1 MNVIGM
7 IGQLL
12 HMDMDTRVFNK
23 EAEPFTNSDIEFIQ
37 PNGECAD
44 PKIEADKTFS
54 NEDALNVL
62 FPGLEF
68 KVQKNKDDQDIITVQ
83 INGQKDCDKI
93 AKWLKADFG
102 TRQLEMENHLE
113 SESVSEERDL

>member
-1 MNVIGM
+1 M

-12 HMDMDTRVFNK
+12 HMDMDARVFNK

-37 PNGECAD
+37 PNGEYAD
-44 PKIEADKTFS
+44 PKIEANKTLK

-68 KVQKNKDDQDIITVQ
+68 KVQKNKDGQDVITVQ
-83 INGQKDCDKI
+83 INGQQDSDKI

-102 TRQLEMENHLE
+102 TRQLEMETHLE

>member
-12 HMDMDTRVFNK
+12 HMDMDARVFNK

-44 PKIEADKTFS
+44 PKIDAFKTLK
-54 NEDALNVL
+54 NEDVLNVL
-62 FPGLEF
+62 FPGLKF
-68 KVQKNKDDQDIITVQ
+68 KVQKNKDDQDVITVQ
-83 INGQKDCDKI
+83 INGQQDHDKI
-93 AKWLKADFG
+93 AKWLKADFCD
-102 TRQLEMENHLE
+102 TPLTLDREDY
-113 SESVSEERDL
+113 ER